1 MPCVT
6 SIISAVA
13 LSFNPLGLK
22 CFAPHGAFYV
32 FPCIKSTGM
41 TSTDFCEKLVY
52 TKKVAVV
59 PGDAFGECGEG
70 YVRVSYAYS
79 LNHLREAIKRI
90 GEFLEDIKNGN
101 VQ

>member
-1 MPCVT
+1 MPCVK

-13 LSFNPLGLK
+13 LWWILSISLVLNALHHKAHSMF
-22 CFAPHGAFYV
+22 
-32 FPCIKSTGM
+32 KSTGM

>member
-1 MPCVT
+1 MFSLYQKHRHDKHRLLRKACV
-6 SIISAVA
+6 
-13 LSFNPLGLK
+13 
-22 CFAPHGAFYV
+22 HQ
-32 FPCIKSTGM
+32 
-41 TSTDFCEKLVY
+41 
-52 TKKVAVV
+52 KVAVV